1 LKIET
6 KNHVWYI
13 HKSTIKKFIL
23 EALLGFIL
31 WTTMLSPYMFLVVK
45 VEVNQ
50 YISWL
55 SMQGLIVPFC
65 SIVAINVTNKVTK
78 RILK

>member
-1 LKIET
+1 MKIET
-6 KNHVWYI
+6 KNHVFYI
-13 HKSTIKKFIL
+13 TKNTIKKFIL

-31 WTTMLSPYMFLVVK
+31 WTIMLTPYMLLVVK
-45 VEVNQ
+45 IEINQ
-50 YISWL
+50 YVSWL

-78 RILK
+78 RC